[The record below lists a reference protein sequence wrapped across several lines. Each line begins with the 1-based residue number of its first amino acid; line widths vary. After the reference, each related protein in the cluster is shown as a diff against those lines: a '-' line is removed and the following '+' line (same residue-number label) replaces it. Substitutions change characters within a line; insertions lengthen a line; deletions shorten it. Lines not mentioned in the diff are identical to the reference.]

1 MAELPEQNPGPVPA
15 SPSLAPPP
23 SPQGQGSFRLL
34 AAITG
39 GCGALLLLV
48 WGGDQ
53 ALRKLYE
60 HWRPRLEQ
68 PLSQLAGHPVEL
80 GGYQGLGWGGLRIGP
95 SRIAPGRLDGSSVL
109 VRSVLVSVDPLASL
123 RQRLPVVHV
132 GLAGV
137 RAELRRNSQGQ
148 YWVPGRL
155 AKGSEPPRLDLRLR
169 LVDPALLNLQ
179 PSGTSLRLTGRG
191 AVRPHRREVELAAW
205 LRADGAGDSLAME
218 LQGNWQSQRWDGTLR
233 AKALQL
239 APLQRLLS
247 LPGQLAG
254 RADGTFA
261 LAWRDRQPFC
271 RGGAQLRQLRW
282 RPATGLSRLELP
294 SSQLRCSGQAL
305 ELDRSAWRWGAPGS
319 KGLQGTLRL
328 EGLWQRNQLQL
339 RQFELAR
346 GRSWLRLK
354 GSLARRFDLTG
365 QWQLRPGD
373 LPLQAGT
380 PAWVLNQQVGGS
392 VTARGS
398 WRLPQLQARFGQPSN
413 PLLGRWDAVLDWRD
427 KRLVLQRFSSAHLSA
442 RGVLPLGLRAGEGLV
457 PGQLDLNLELQRYPL
472 ERLDL
477 LVGTQLQGILQA
489 TGRVRGPL
497 KALKPDLDLRI
508 DQPGAGPLS
517 LRENWEGQWFGDP
530 AGGGRLRMQALAP
543 APVGVLTARLD
554 SRWVPRA
561 VRLDR
566 AGGTLELNGSPRAYR
581 WQASQ
586 LPLDGLQLALGPNS
600 RRQPLQAQL
609 SGQGL
614 LELQPLAFSGS
625 AQLDRPVFL
634 GVWGKSG
641 QANIRY
647 AKRRYSVQGAISPL
661 AGGNLAIDWSGV
673 WHGAFRARLQGERL
687 PPLFLQQL
695 VRAWPQ
701 WRGGSA
707 PILGRASDIGTL
719 LIDTFSGSVQ
729 DQLRAL
735 ELARDRLSAARLER
749 DRQSSPQERL
759 QRLAG
764 QIDADLRLDGAS
776 LLEARADLQARAH
789 LWLPEENQDQPLT
802 SVPVLVKFTGPLRR
816 GAGNFSL
823 ADLPLELLALL
834 TPVPAGLRGRLSL
847 QGRYRLG
854 TPQPELALNISLVDG
869 YLRETAL
876 VLERDTIQL
885 EQARLLLDLSLRAAG
900 ASSSVELAGVVPLD
914 PGKQGLELR
923 LASRDD
929 GLRFLAGLAQPA
941 LQWNQGTG
949 DLQLLV
955 RGSVREPIANGFLR
969 FRGAQLQFIG
979 QKVRDVDATVL
990 FDFEQLLLQEFNAKV
1005 GDKGVVRGSGSLGL
1019 FRPDATADGKDAN
1032 LKVELEK
1039 VPFAMSRIKAV
1050 ADGSLQIGGSVAA
1063 LDIGGELAVSRGSV
1077 NVQPARLA
1085 SEANLAAPVAS
1096 AAELLESRWNYD
1108 QPLVLLGP
1116 DVESNASEALR
1127 AAVPNASFVGFDDLK
1142 LKLGPDLRV
1151 GIPNLASFGTSGLL
1165 RLNGRLDPSLRLQG
1179 VVRLLNG
1186 RLNLFTTTFGLD
1198 PESPNVAVFTPS
1210 MGLIPFLDISL
1221 RTRVSDN
1228 LPSTSG
1234 IGTAGS
1240 LSLQDFQAAGA
1251 TNSLDQLNLVQVFLS
1266 VSGPADRLADNL
1278 VLRSSPPLSEDR
1290 LQALIGG
1297 NTLAGLAG
1305 SAGGTALAT
1314 ALGQTLLSPLLGTL
1328 GDAFGQRL
1336 SFALYPTYVNQAVS
1350 SGDARRSGRV
1360 PPQLVLGAEIGLDL
1374 SERFNASVLAAPNRS
1389 DVPPQLNLNFKAS
1402 ELLNLQGAVDA
1413 QGAWQTQLQ
1422 LFFRF

>member
-34 AAITG
+34 AAFTG

-789 LWLPEENQDQPLT
+789 LWLPEANQDQPLT

-1290 LQALIGG
+1290 LLALIGG

>member
-15 SPSLAPPP
+15 SSSLAPPP
-23 SPQGQGSFRLL
+23 WPRGSGGVRLL
-34 AAITG
+34 AALTG
-39 GCGALLLLV
+39 SCGTLFLLA

-53 ALRKLYE
+53 ALRKLYQ

-68 PLSQLAGHPVEL
+68 PLSQLSGHPVEL
-80 GGYQGLGWGGLRIGP
+80 GEYQGLGWGGLRIGP
-95 SRIAPGRLDGSSVL
+95 SRISPGRLDGSTVL
-109 VRSVLVSVDPLASL
+109 VRSVSVSLDPLASL
-123 RQRLPVVHV
+123 RQRLPVLHV

-155 AKGSEPPRLDLRLR
+155 DPGTKPPRLDLRLR
-169 LVDPALLNLQ
+169 LVDPAMLTLL
-179 PSGTSLRLTGRG
+179 PSGASLRLTGRG
-191 AVRPHRREVELAAW
+191 AVRPHRSELELAAW
-205 LRADGAGDSLAME
+205 LGSEAAAGELAME
-218 LQGNWQSQRWDGTLR
+218 LQGNWQSQRWGGTLR
-233 AKALQL
+233 AKGLQL
-239 APLQRLLS
+239 APLQRLLGV
-247 LPGQLAG
+247 PGLLAG
-254 RADGTFA
+254 KADGTFA

-271 RGGAQLRQLRW
+271 KGGAQLRQLRW
-282 RPATGLSRLELP
+282 RPATGVTRLELP
-294 SSQLRCSGQAL
+294 FSQLRCSGQAL
-305 ELDRSAWRWGAPGS
+305 ELDRSAWRWGAPGG

-328 EGLWQRNQLQL
+328 EGLWQRNQLL
-339 RQFELAR
+339 VRQFELAR
-346 GRSWLRLK
+346 GSSWLRLK
-354 GSLARRFDLTG
+354 GSLARSFELTG

-380 PAWVLNQQVGGS
+380 PEWVLNQQVGGS
-392 VTARGS
+392 VLARGPWS
-398 WRLPQLQARFGQPSN
+398 LPQLQARFGQPSN
-413 PLLGRWDAVLDWRD
+413 PLLGPWDAVLDWRD

-442 RGVLPLGLRAGEGLV
+442 RGVLPLGLQAGEGLV
-457 PGQLDLNLELQRYPL
+457 PGQLDLSLELQRYPL
-472 ERLDL
+472 ERLEL
-477 LVGTQLQGILQA
+477 LVGAQMWGILQA
-489 TGRVRGPL
+489 SGRVRGPL
-497 KALKPDLDLRI
+497 HALTPDLDLRI

-517 LRENWEGQWFGDP
+517 LRENWQGNWLGDP

-554 SRWVPRA
+554 SSWVPLQ
-561 VRLDR
+561 VRLER
-566 AGGTLELNGSPRAYR
+566 AGGTLELNGRPRGYR
-581 WQASQ
+581 WQAIQ
-586 LPLDGLQLALGPNS
+586 MPLDGLQLALGPKS
-600 RRQPLQAQL
+600 RRQPLQALL
-609 SGQGL
+609 SGEGL

-634 GVWGKSG
+634 GVWGKAA
-641 QANIRY
+641 QANFRY
-647 AKRRYSVQGAISPL
+647 AKRRFSAEGAIAPL
-661 AGGNLAIDWSGV
+661 AGGNLAIEWSGV

-695 VRAWPQ
+695 VRAWPL
-701 WRGGSA
+701 WRGEGA

-719 LIDTFSGSVQ
+719 LIDAFGGSVQ

-735 ELARDRLSAARLER
+735 ELARARLSAARLER
-749 DRQSSPQERL
+749 DRQSTPQERL
-759 QRLAG
+759 QQLAG
-764 QIDADLRLDGAS
+764 QIDADLRLDGPS
-776 LLEARADLQARAH
+776 LLEARADLEARAH
-789 LWLPEENQDQPLT
+789 LWLPEANQDQPLT
-802 SVPVLVKFTGPLRR
+802 AVPVLVKFSGPLRW

-834 TPVPAGLRGRLSL
+834 TPVPAGLRGRLSI

-869 YLRETAL
+869 YLGETAL
-876 VLERDTIQL
+876 VLERGTIQL
-885 EQARLLLDLSLRAAG
+885 EQARLLADLSLRAAG

-914 PGKQGLELR
+914 SGQQGLELR

-929 GLRFLAGLAQPA
+929 GLRFLVGLAQPA
-941 LQWNQGTG
+941 LEWNQGSG

-955 RGSVREPIANGFLR
+955 RGSVSQPIANGFLR

-1005 GDKGVVRGSGSLGL
+1005 GDKGVLRSQGSLGL
-1019 FRPDATADGKDAN
+1019 FRPEATADGKDAT

-1039 VPFAMSRIKAV
+1039 VPFAMPRIKAV
-1050 ADGSLQIGGSVAA
+1050 ADGALQIGGSLAA
-1063 LDIGGELAVSRGSV
+1063 LDIGGELVIARGNV

-1096 AAELLESRWNYD
+1096 AAELLESRWDYG

-1127 AAVPNASFVGFDDLK
+1127 ATLPNASFVRFDDLK
-1142 LKLGPDLRV
+1142 LKLGPDLKV

-1198 PESPNVAVFTPS
+1198 PDSPNVAVFTPS

-1228 LPSTSG
+1228 LPTTSG

-1240 LSLQDFQAAGA
+1240 LSLQDSQAVGA
-1251 TNSLDQLNLVQVFLS
+1251 TNSLDQLNLVRVFLS

-1290 LQALIGG
+1290 LLALIGG

-1336 SFALYPTYVNQAVS
+1336 SFALFPTYVNQGVA
-1350 SGDARRSGRV
+1350 SGAERRSGRV
-1360 PPQLVLGAEIGLDL
+1360 PPQLVLGAEIGLDFT
-1374 SERFNASVLAAPNRS
+1374 ERFNASVLAAPNRS
-1389 DVPPQLNLNFKAS
+1389 DVPPQLNLNLKAS
-1402 ELLNLQGAVDA
+1402 ELLNLQGAIDS
-1413 QGAWQTQLQ
+1413 QGSWQTQLQ

>member
-1 MAELPEQNPGPVPA
+1 M
-15 SPSLAPPP
+15 
-23 SPQGQGSFRLL
+23 
-34 AAITG
+34 
-39 GCGALLLLV
+39 
-48 WGGDQ
+48 
-53 ALRKLYE
+53 
-60 HWRPRLEQ
+60 
-68 PLSQLAGHPVEL
+68 
-80 GGYQGLGWGGLRIGP
+80 
-95 SRIAPGRLDGSSVL
+95 
-109 VRSVLVSVDPLASL
+109 DPLASL

-155 AKGSEPPRLDLRLR
+155 AVGTKPPRLDLRLR

-191 AVRPHRREVELAAW
+191 AVLPHRREVELAAW
-205 LRADGAGDSLAME
+205 LRSEVAAGELAME
-218 LQGNWQSQRWDGTLR
+218 LQGNWQMQRWDGTLR
-233 AKALQL
+233 TKALQL
-239 APLQRLLS
+239 PPLQRLLG

-254 RADGTFA
+254 HADGKFA

-282 RPATGLSRLELP
+282 RPATGVSRLELP
-294 SSQLRCSGQAL
+294 FSQLRCSGQAL

-346 GRSWLRLK
+346 GRSWLKLK

-380 PAWVLNQQVGGS
+380 PEWLLNQKVSGS
-392 VTARGS
+392 VSARGP

-497 KALKPDLDLRI
+497 KALRPDLDLQI

-517 LRENWEGQWFGDP
+517 LRENWQGQWFGDP

-600 RRQPLQAQL
+600 RRQPLQARL

-634 GVWGKSG
+634 GVWGKSA

-647 AKRRYSVQGAISPL
+647 AKRRYSVQGAVSPL

-673 WHGAFRARLQGERL
+673 WHGAFRARLQAERL

-695 VRAWPQ
+695 VRAWPL

-729 DQLRAL
+729 GQLRAL
-735 ELARDRLSAARLER
+735 ELARARLSSAGLER

-789 LWLPEENQDQPLT
+789 LWLPEANQDQPLT

-854 TPQPELALNISLVDG
+854 TPQPELALNINLVDG

-876 VLERDTIQL
+876 VLERSTIQL

-900 ASSSVELAGVVPLD
+900 ASTSVELAGVVPLD
-914 PGKQGLELR
+914 PGRQGLELR

-941 LQWNQGTG
+941 LQWNQGSG

-1005 GDKGVVRGSGSLGL
+1005 GDKGVVRGQGSLGL
-1019 FRPDATADGKDAN
+1019 FRPEATADGKDAT

-1063 LDIGGELAVSRGSV
+1063 LDIGGELAISRGSI

-1096 AAELLESRWNYD
+1096 AAELLESSWNYD

-1127 AAVPNASFVGFDDLK
+1127 AAVPNASFVGFDDLR
-1142 LKLGPDLRV
+1142 LKLGPDLKV

-1198 PESPNVAVFTPS
+1198 PDSPNVAVFTPS

-1228 LPSTSG
+1228 LPTTSG

-1240 LSLQDFQAAGA
+1240 LSLQDFQAVGA
-1251 TNSLDQLNLVQVFLS
+1251 TNSLDQLNLVRVFLS

-1290 LQALIGG
+1290 LLALIGG

-1305 SAGGTALAT
+1305 SAGGTVLAT

-1336 SFALYPTYVNQAVS
+1336 SFALYPTYVNQGVA
-1350 SGDARRSGRV
+1350 SGAERRSGRV
-1360 PPQLVLGAEIGLDL
+1360 PSQLVLGAEIGLDL
-1374 SERFNASVLAAPNRS
+1374 TERFNASVLAAPNRS